1 MLRREWCRVER
12 DEQEGRCPSAT
23 RYRVCSSALATR
35 KSSAPRRLLGI
46 DRHSAAFR
54 DEEV

>member
-23 RYRVCSSALATR
+23 RYRVC
-35 KSSAPRRLLGI
+35 PRL
-46 DRHSAAFR
+46 
-54 DEEV
+54 